1 MFTSQLPSIARSIAA
16 LLWMTAFSTA
26 LPSPATAG
34 LSAHRSMAL
43 QTGVGVY
50 ELADGKLV
58 HVFEIGP
65 RLGHVFVFDRDE
77 RVMMNFDILTPRILA
92 SKRVHGAR
100 CALETALSFKAGPLY
115 PGFRV
120 GLGVTIAEVDGLEDK
135 FAIHETLSIGLGLTL
150 PVLEWLHL
158 SLRLDLVGTFDVLT
172 GNRSLHNVKALAFE
186 TVVVL
191 PR

>member
-1 MFTSQLPSIARSIAA
+1 MFTSPLPSVARSIAA
-16 LLWMTAFSTA
+16 LVWMTALSTA
-26 LPSPATAG
+26 LPSPAAAG
-34 LSAHRSMAL
+34 PSAHRTMAL
-43 QTGVGVY
+43 QTGVGAY
-50 ELADGKLV
+50 ELADGELV

-77 RVMMNFDILTPRILA
+77 LVMMNFDILTPRILV

-100 CALETALSFKAGPLY
+100 CALETALSFKAGLLY

-120 GLGVTIAEVDGLEDK
+120 GLGVTIASADGLEDR

-158 SLRLDLVGTFDVLT
+158 SLRFDIVGTFDVLT
-172 GNRSLHNVKALAFE
+172 GNPTLHNVKALGFE